1 MAQAPQEDHDA
12 FTLRLPKSLKSQID
26 VRARLQHRTRNAEI
40 VHLLI
45 KAIDDSVNE
54 DIRLKESLKKGSK

>member
-12 FTLRLPKSLKSQID
+12 FTLRLPKSLKAQID
-26 VRARLQHRTRNAEI
+26 VRARVQHRTRNAEI

-45 KAIDDSVNE
+45 KAIDASVNE
-54 DIRLKESLKKGSK
+54 DILLKESLKKGSK